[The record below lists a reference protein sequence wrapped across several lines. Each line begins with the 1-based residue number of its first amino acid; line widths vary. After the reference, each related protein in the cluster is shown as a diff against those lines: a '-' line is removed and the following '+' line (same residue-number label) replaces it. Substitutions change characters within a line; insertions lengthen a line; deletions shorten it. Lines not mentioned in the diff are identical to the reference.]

1 MYNCENK
8 EKISKDMKR
17 KEINNK
23 YANRRSNCIRRI
35 AYYQVFKQIISLN
48 LISQDFSLLKRK
60 RFKQLEKFEISLKF
74 IYVENR
80 NSNPL

>member
-35 AYYQVFKQIISLN
+35 AYYQVFK
-48 LISQDFSLLKRK
+48 
-60 RFKQLEKFEISLKF
+60 
-74 IYVENR
+74 
-80 NSNPL
+80 